1 MPPEKNKFYSKQDLR
16 ALFLVG
22 AFPLH
27 LWTLLLAFRD
37 LSWVAERTNFWDAI
51 GAASYGLVFAFLES
65 LLLFPLTLALG
76 LFVFPKWGGQK
87 RLAIASVSILTLA
100 LWSIISQ
107 SYALKVWEL
116 PPAALQFFAASAHPL
131 RNLYALALVFVVP
144 SAALPVLALLQS
156 EKTLGAVLD
165 FLDRLSLLTMF
176 YLALDA
182 AALVVVVVRNL

>member
-1 MPPEKNKFYSKQDLR
+1 MPSAENKFYSKQDLR

-37 LSWVAERTNFWDAI
+37 LSWLAERTNFGDAI
-51 GAASYGLVFAFLES
+51 GAASYGLVFALLES
-65 LLLFPLTLALG
+65 LLLFPCLLALG
-76 LFVFPKWGGQK
+76 MFVPQKWGRQK
-87 RLAIASVSILTLA
+87 RLAIASVSTLTLA

-107 SYALKVWEL
+107 SHALQVWDV
-116 PPAALQFFAASAHPL
+116 PPAIIQFLAASAHPL
-131 RNLYALALVFVVP
+131 RNLYAIALLFVVP
-144 SAALPVLALLQS
+144 SAALPILALRFN
-156 EKTLGAVLD
+156 EKILGAVLD